1 MSYQGKK
8 NIPRI
13 TVSRT
18 PGLRRGSL
26 APGRLHR
33 GWGRL
38 GSRRLPWAGTRGG
51 TGARGR
57 GGGGGVWRAVVSPAG
72 AAGRHPDGATLG
84 FGENQ
89 TKRKPKQWRGELWII
104 YLPSPPPGS
113 FQVTQGSRPSL
124 DLRAA
129 WVVSVCCPRR
139 GMFFVEG
146 SFWRGGVWRDDTF
159 PQGYLV
165 ARPRPSLSSSPVA
178 PRPHPPTL
186 PPRDGDGMPG
196 HPSSPWPLLACI
208 HPSSYFGASYSDS
221 TANVAVVRMTNFF
234 LPLMPLHFS
243 CHFSPS
249 SQEKAEFLEQILVC
263 GGSARCVHAVSNC
276 HCVQSRASRGRRVS
290 DALGERLGRGGEEMC
305 HNQVQKP
312 HLRWRPASSSRGRI
326 PLPAAGFLQVA
337 LK

>member
-1 MSYQGKK
+1 MSLAAAAGAGEGGGGERRRRRPRPAHHSLHLILGRCALRKARASRSRRRRQGGSCCSHRRHHVL
-8 NIPRI
+8 PRQKEHPADHGE
-13 TVSRT
+13 SDART
-18 PGLRRGSL
+18 PPWLARSWPAAPRMGAAWIPPASL
-26 APGRLHR
+26 GWYPGRD
-33 GWGRL
+33 GGPGPGR
-38 GSRRLPWAGTRGG
+38 
-51 TGARGR
+51 
-57 GGGGGVWRAVVSPAG
+57 GGGVWRAVVSPAG
-72 AAGRHPDGATLG
+72 AAGRQPDRATLG

-113 FQVTQGSRPSL
+113 FQITQGSRPSL
-124 DLRAA
+124 DPRAA

-186 PPRDGDGMPG
+186 PSRDGDGMPG

-221 TANVAVVRMTNFF
+221 TANVALVRMTNFF
-234 LPLMPLHFS
+234 FALDVFTFFLSFLPL
-243 CHFSPS
+243 
-249 SQEKAEFLEQILVC
+249 
-263 GGSARCVHAVSNC
+263 
-276 HCVQSRASRGRRVS
+276 
-290 DALGERLGRGGEEMC
+290 
-305 HNQVQKP
+305 
-312 HLRWRPASSSRGRI
+312 I
-326 PLPAAGFLQVA
+326 PR
-337 LK
+337 KS